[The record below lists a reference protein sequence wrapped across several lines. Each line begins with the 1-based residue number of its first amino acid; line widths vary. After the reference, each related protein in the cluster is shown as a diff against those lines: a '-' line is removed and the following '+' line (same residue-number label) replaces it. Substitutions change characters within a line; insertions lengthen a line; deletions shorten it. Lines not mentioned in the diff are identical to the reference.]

1 MNNRELGNTDPDL
14 TISQFLS
21 QDQSL
26 LKHNLGQINIK
37 HVRER
42 FSKALNEITRL
53 EKIIEDK
60 NTLLTTSAKEK
71 ERLLDTLN
79 KAINDKKRL
88 HNKFADFDVLRNMEI
103 AEVKQSAEKMVSKIN
118 HLRKETNELIDD
130 IFEKDKAI
138 EEMKYTIEKK
148 ELQLRDVQADLDV
161 AIETLRGIES
171 TYKEMETNYKAIN
184 QEKDAL
190 IEKLN
195 APIEQQNTG
204 HSVEE
209 YRKLLDIAT
218 SEKEVFEKRLSGLRE
233 QRTKEMSDYQATIER
248 LTAEKDKLNLK
259 LIEATKDVA
268 LSKEENAAIEALRE
282 IEANHKVIEQERDDL
297 KEQLKIIVHDSIQK
311 SEAEAEH
318 RKNIEEL
325 NNTIDNL
332 KITIGEKINE
342 NVSLKDKISSLN
354 LLLDGK
360 KNEENSFN
368 NKSVKFE
375 KTLQLKG
382 QQSEEA
388 SEYQATIERLTVE
401 KDELN
406 KKLSE
411 LGERVTLPKEE
422 KVVREVS
429 SDKRLLYFKSLA
441 ERSEGRKFPE
451 KMIYIAPSRFGRIK
465 KILQARLF

>member
-1 MNNRELGNTDPDL
+1 MNNRELGNTDPDF
-14 TISQFLS
+14 TINQLLS

-42 FSKALNEITRL
+42 FSKALNEITHL

-60 NTLLTTSAKEK
+60 NTLLATSAKEK
-71 ERLLDTLN
+71 ERLLHTLN
-79 KAINDKKRL
+79 KAIDDKKRL

-103 AEVKQSAEKMVSKIN
+103 AEFKQSAEKMVSKIN

-130 IFEKDKAI
+130 IFEKDKTI
-138 EEMKYTIEKK
+138 EEMKHTIEKK

-161 AIETLRGIES
+161 AIE
-171 TYKEMETNYKAIN
+171 
-184 QEKDAL
+184 
-190 IEKLN
+190 KLN
-195 APIEQQNTG
+195 APIKQQDTG
-204 HSVEE
+204 HSFEE
-209 YRKLLDIAT
+209 YRKLLDIAA
-218 SEKEVFEKRLSGLRE
+218 SEKEMLGRRLSGLRE

-248 LTAEKDKLNLK
+248 LTAEKDKLTLK

-282 IEANHKVIEQERDDL
+282 VESRNKEIETNYKTIEQERDDL
-297 KEQLKIIVHDSIQK
+297 KEQLKLIVHDSIQK
-311 SEAEAEH
+311 SEAEAEY

-332 KITIGEKINE
+332 KITIQEKINE
-342 NVSLKDKISSLN
+342 NIPLKDEISSLN

-368 NKSVKFE
+368 NKSVNPE
-375 KTLQLKG
+375 KTLQLKK
-382 QQSEEA
+382 QQSREA

-411 LGERVTLPKEE
+411 IGERVTLPKEE

-429 SDKRLLYFKSLA
+429 SDKRLLYFKSPA
-441 ERSEGRKFPE
+441 ERSGGRKFPE
-451 KMIYIAPSRFGRIK
+451 KMIYIAPSRFGWIK